1 LKVLLI
7 QKADYGWGGGLIA
20 ANRLFAGLR
29 KAGVDARVLVREKS
43 GEDSIAI
50 PPSPRLESLIGRI
63 TQRIGLNDVHCVSSF
78 NVRKMEAYR
87 EADVLDFHTIHNNFF
102 NYLALA
108 GLTKDK
114 PAVFTLHDMWPFTG
128 HCHASRD
135 CERWKTGCGRC
146 PYPETE
152 PAIRRDTSHLEW
164 KLKDWTYRHSNLSIV
179 APSTWLAGLA
189 KQSLLRR
196 FPVYHIPYGID
207 TEIYRPHDPR
217 ECRSLLGIAP
227 DKKVIFFVVDFLT
240 RYLKGG
246 DLLLKALQSLPSSL
260 KSKVVLMLL
269 GKGGDGLAK
278 NIDLPV
284 INLGYAD
291 SDQLKAIFFSAA
303 DLFVHP
309 TRADNFP
316 VVLLESMACGTPVV
330 SYRIGGVPDTVHPGV
345 TGYLAEP
352 ENADDL
358 AEGILQLVED
368 DRLRESMGE
377 KCRHLAVKEYRLELQ
392 VQRYITLYQQ
402 LAQLP
407 EPSGNPQPVL
417 GQILEVPTPSG
428 NQS

>member
-1 LKVLLI
+1 
-7 QKADYGWGGGLIA
+7 
-20 ANRLFAGLR
+20 
-29 KAGVDARVLVREKS
+29 
-43 GEDSIAI
+43 
-50 PPSPRLESLIGRI
+50 
-63 TQRIGLNDVHCVSSF
+63 
-78 NVRKMEAYR
+78 
-87 EADVLDFHTIHNNFF
+87 
-102 NYLALA
+102 
-108 GLTKDK
+108 
-114 PAVFTLHDMWPFTG
+114 
-128 HCHASRD
+128 
-135 CERWKTGCGRC
+135 
-146 PYPETE
+146 
-152 PAIRRDTSHLEW
+152 
-164 KLKDWTYRHSNLSIV
+164 
-179 APSTWLAGLA
+179 
-189 KQSLLRR
+189 
-196 FPVYHIPYGID
+196 
-207 TEIYRPHDPR
+207 
-217 ECRSLLGIAP
+217 
-227 DKKVIFFVVDFLT
+227 
-240 RYLKGG
+240 
-246 DLLLKALQSLPSSL
+246 
-260 KSKVVLMLL
+260 LMLL

-303 DLFVHP
+303 DLFVVP

-392 VQRYITLYQQ
+392 VQRYIALYQQ

-407 EPSGNPQPVL
+407 EYSFKPQPVL
-417 GQILEVPTPSG
+417 GQISEVPTTSG